1 MLALVC
7 TGLNP
12 LKLPALY
19 AVEQGRRGL
28 RASPASSRD
37 LHCKLLNVCARCPQ
51 SCSVMHHKLQTLCTV
66 RSSAQQQPFPGV
78 ARVQTVGKKLPAAG
92 SVLFPRN
99 TSLPKV
105 RGEQFRANPC
115 CLFTASISTDTA
127 LCFRPRYV
135 LACSSK
141 RTTCE
146 LFHQRCQSLCFTQ
159 SRKSPQDNVMIS
171 LDKNGVHRTLV
182 RFVKS
187 DP

>member
-51 SCSVMHHKLQTLCTV
+51 SCSVMQHKLQTRTLLCTV
-66 RSSAQQQPFPGV
+66 KSSAQQQPFPGV

-105 RGEQFRANPC
+105 RGEQFRANPW
-115 CLFTASISTDTA
+115 CLLTASISTDAA

-135 LACSSK
+135 LAW
-141 RTTCE
+141 
-146 LFHQRCQSLCFTQ
+146 
-159 SRKSPQDNVMIS
+159 SPS
-171 LDKNGVHRTLV
+171 
-182 RFVKS
+182 F
-187 DP
+187 